1 MGAFQ
6 VKKGFDI
13 PLEGEAPRTLRDL
26 PASPLVAFN
35 PEEFPFMKWRLLV
48 AEGDAVKVGTP
59 IAAAKQDENI
69 VFCSPVAGSV
79 HKIVR
84 GDRRKLLSVV
94 LKNDGSGEAIDF
106 GAWDMAKVGS
116 AGRDALVAHLQK
128 GGLWPLLKQRPF
140 GKLADASKAPK
151 ALFVN
156 AMETAPL
163 GADQEFLLADRAD
176 EFTLGLQAL
185 LEIVPTIH
193 LCIRQGCSFGAL
205 VHAQGVDVHTFAGPH
220 PAGLPGTHINMIS
233 PINKGETVWTITA
246 YQVSLIGEVLKTG
259 KVPERQIVAVAGSA
273 AKDRGYFRAT
283 RGAQISNIVG
293 GQPLENV
300 RAIAGTP
307 LFGTAKGADDCIG
320 LRDASVCL
328 IPEETER
335 HYLLGDQHW
344 TGAGFHA
351 FSTWRLFASRLC
363 CRAKK
368 WALSTALRG
377 GKRAIIQQDVYERFS
392 PLDVPLTTLVKAIP
406 GGDVERLEQLGLYE
420 LEPEDVA
427 LCTFACPSKV
437 DVAEEIRKGLAILE
451 KEV

>member
-26 PASPLVAFN
+26 PASPFAAFN
-35 PEEFPFMKWRLLV
+35 TDEFAFTKWRLLV
-48 AEGDAVKVGTP
+48 QEGDKVRVGTP
-59 IAAAKQDENI
+59 LASAKHDENI
-69 VFCSPVAGSV
+69 LVVSPVAGSV
-79 HKIVR
+79 HQIVR

-94 LKNDGSGEAIDF
+94 LKNDGSGDAVDF
-106 GAWDMAKVGS
+106 GAWDMAKIGS

-140 GKLADASKAPK
+140 GKLADASRAPK

-156 AMETAPL
+156 GMETAPL

-176 EFTLGLQAL
+176 EFSLGLQAL
-185 LEIVPTIH
+185 LEIVPTVH
-193 LCIRQGCSFGAL
+193 LCVRQGCTLGAL
-205 VHAQGVDVHTFAGPH
+205 SQAQGVNIHTFAGPH

-246 YQVSLIGEVLKTG
+246 YQVSLIGEFLKTG

-273 AKDRGYFRAT
+273 AKERGYFRAT
-283 RGAQISNIVG
+283 RGAQISNLVG
-293 GQPLENV
+293 SALPENV

-307 LFGTAKGADDCIG
+307 LFGTAKGSDECIG
-320 LRDASVCL
+320 MRDASLCL
-328 IPEETER
+328 IPESTER
-335 HYLLGDQHW
+335 HYLMSDEHW
-344 TGAGFHA
+344 AGAGFRS
-351 FSTWRLFASRLC
+351 FSTWRLFASALC
-363 CRAKK
+363 SRAKK
-368 WALSTALRG
+368 WALDTALHG

-406 GGDVERLEQLGLYE
+406 SGDIERLEQLGLYE

-437 DVAEEIRKGLAILE
+437 DAAEEIRKGLALLE
-451 KEV
+451 KEA

>member
-26 PASPLVAFN
+26 PASPFAAFN
-35 PEEFPFMKWRLLV
+35 TDEFAFTKWRLLV
-48 AEGDAVKVGTP
+48 QEGDKVRVGTP
-59 IAAAKQDENI
+59 LASAKHDENI
-69 VFCSPVAGSV
+69 LVVSPVAGSV
-79 HKIVR
+79 HQIVR

-151 ALFVN
+151 ALIVN

-233 PINKGETVWTITA
+233 PINKGETVWT
-246 YQVSLIGEVLKTG
+246 
-259 KVPERQIVAVAGSA
+259 IVAVAGSA